1 MLIKKLFIVLT
12 VCFVFSI
19 VSCKKDTPIPDG
31 NVEISMLDSVNKL
44 RASGC
49 TCGNETMPKVR
60 ALVWNTPLA
69 KAAEGHAKDMYN
81 RNYFEHISPDNTSP
95 VQRAMQAGY
104 QGTTV
109 LENIGKGYK
118 DIGAVLSAWKAS
130 ESHCKAM
137 MDSASVEMGAYSYNG
152 FWVQEFG
159 R

>member
-1 MLIKKLFIVLT
+1 MLIKKRFILLA
-12 VCFVFSI
+12 VCFMLSM
-19 VSCKKDTPIPDG
+19 VSCKKDTPIPAG
-31 NVEISMLDSVNKL
+31 KVEISMLDSVNKL

-49 TCGNETMPKVR
+49 TCGNEIMPVVQ
-60 ALVWNTPLA
+60 ALIWNNPLT
-69 KAAEGHAKDMYN
+69 KAAEAHAKDMYN

-104 QGTTV
+104 QGNTV

-118 DIGAVLSAWKAS
+118 NVGAVMSAWKDS
-130 ESHCKAM
+130 ESHCKAI